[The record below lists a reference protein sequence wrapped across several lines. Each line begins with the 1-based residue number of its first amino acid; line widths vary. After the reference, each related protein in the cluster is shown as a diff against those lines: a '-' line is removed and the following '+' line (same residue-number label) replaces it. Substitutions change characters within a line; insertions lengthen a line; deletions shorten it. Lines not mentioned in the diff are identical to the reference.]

1 MPGRNRE
8 EYKVKEQT
16 RAPLPDLSDPPT
28 TDPHDEIT
36 ELKATMVESAN
47 DDEMNELNTIVGSA
61 IDANREENRIID
73 DGPLVIARAIQKRMR
88 EEKEVQP
95 TPAMAGF
102 TFRPKKKAREEL
114 MTLEEMRRLRG

>member
-1 MPGRNRE
+1 
-8 EYKVKEQT
+8 
-16 RAPLPDLSDPPT
+16 
-28 TDPHDEIT
+28 
-36 ELKATMVESAN
+36 MVESAN

-95 TPAMAGF
+95 ATPVMAGF

-114 MTLEEMRRLRG
+114 MTIEEMRRLRE